1 VLIRGGEG
9 RIDSAIDCCPL
20 GIELK
25 VPETEIDTG
34 WLMLWLVLMGKEI
47 ESLPEK
53 DIVRLF
59 EGVASKADE
68 TLGEDSTVGLTGDGV
83 LEKVEGATSEDDTEE
98 MPFRELNGSSD
109 SLVVA
114 EATLVAE
121 LLEEAPANERAE
133 SLAAKVEECDPLV
146 VKLVVGPKE
155 ANEDEVAKA
164 GVSVLGFLWKVGELL
179 DDTDAEGC
187 SLNVEDSVLA
197 RLKVRLGVGEA
208 VDDDVRG

>member
-1 VLIRGGEG
+1 
-9 RIDSAIDCCPL
+9 
-20 GIELK
+20 
-25 VPETEIDTG
+25 
-34 WLMLWLVLMGKEI
+34 MLWLVLMGKEI

-68 TLGEDSTVGLTGDGV
+68 TLGEDSNVGLTGDGV

-98 MPFRELNGSSD
+98 MPFSSD